1 MQEKRSVRFRLNLI
15 LLTVVLTAMVS
26 VIGCIGYRSEVE
38 PTSSPSPT
46 EEPNDW
52 VLPTDLDPDVLQF
65 LLRPTYSAMMTP
77 GPGGPTGSAT
87 GTGSYYTISSRGY
100 SLKDITD
107 YFSDIA
113 LHTEYGTDTNC
124 IHKWSAPILVYIKG
138 SPTAQDL
145 AVIQNIF
152 RKMNSVKGFP
162 SISETSS
169 DELANLVITFAD
181 DNEYR
186 NITPANINDSTDG
199 FASCWWQGASIFKA
213 KIGIRTSISQNERN
227 SVIWEELV
235 QATGL
240 QNDSYTYPD
249 SLFYQGYNEVQEPT
263 TLDWILFEILYHPA
277 ITVGMSEAECVNII
291 NEIIK

>member
-1 MQEKRSVRFRLNLI
+1 MRFRLKML
-15 LLTVVLTAMVS
+15 LLTVALTAMVS
-26 VIGCIGYRSEVE
+26 VIGCIGYNSAE
-38 PTSSPSPT
+38 PTPSPTPT
-46 EEPNDW
+46 EEPDYIA
-52 VLPTDLDPDVLQF
+52 LPTDLDPEVLQM
-65 LLRPTYSAMMTP
+65 LLRPTNGAALTP
-77 GPGGPTGSAT
+77 GAAT
-87 GTGSYYTISSRGY
+87 GTGSYFTISSRGY
-100 SLKDITD
+100 SIKDITD

-162 SISETSS
+162 SISETIS

-186 NITPANINDSTDG
+186 NITPANITDSTDG

-227 SVIWEELV
+227 SVIWEEIV

-277 ITVGMSEAECVNII
+277 ITAGMSEAECLNII
-291 NEIIK
+291 NEIVK